1 MRKKLRSKRGLTL
14 MEVLCAI
21 AVMGLLTTAIAFA
34 LPATASTYKNLT
46 SGAEASVLCSTLSE
60 AVSQEL
66 RFASNIRP
74 LPGASFASEGGPF
87 LYDSQ
92 RFGPGVQLTVQ
103 TIGNVDC
110 VALAAA
116 ADDSAQPLPV
126 VSTGAYT
133 SNLKMQGGSD
143 TRFVYLPEKK
153 LFYVALTVFN
163 AQTQSYFWNEFYVR
177 PLNPPAESE

>member
-1 MRKKLRSKRGLTL
+1 MRKKLRSQRGMTL

-21 AVMGLLTTAIAFA
+21 AVMGLLTAAIAFA
-34 LPATASTYKNLT
+34 LPATASTYKSLT
-46 SGAEASVLCSTLSE
+46 SGSEASVLCSTLSE

-74 LPGASFASEGGPF
+74 LPGASFADAGSPF

-92 RFGPGVQLTVQ
+92 RFGPSVQLSVC
-103 TIGNVDC
+103 TIDNVAC
-110 VALAAA
+110 VALQ
-116 ADDSAQPLPV
+116 SAQDKDAAPVPLI
-126 VSTGAYT
+126 SAGAYT
-133 SNLKMQGGSD
+133 NSLASQGGSD

-163 AQTQSYFWNEFYVR
+163 PQTQSYVWNEFYVR
-177 PLNPPAESE
+177 PLNPPADVD